1 MISVNVIV
9 IWLLISFAVIRF
21 FSFPFDVSKCAVRLM
36 QKHGDSKNVDD
47 DTKKNV
53 ALTILLYQYISLI
66 LIIVAVGVAEY
77 LLCVRFLTGE

>member
-1 MISVNVIV
+1 MISVDVIV
-9 IWLLISFAVIRF
+9 ISVLIGFAVMSF
-21 FSFPFDVSKCAVRLM
+21 CSFPFDVSKCAVRLM
-36 QKHGDSKNVDD
+36 KKHGDSKYVDD

-77 LLCVRFLTGE
+77 LICTKVLVGE